1 MIVHLENANDF
12 EKEIQ
17 GDLVIVDFY
26 ADWCGP
32 CQMLAPVLEQLDG
45 ELPVKIVKINTDF
58 VPEVARMF
66 RVMSIPTLLL
76 FKDGKFVKRDLGY
89 MPIERLREFIK

>member
-1 MIVHLENANDF
+1 MIKHLEKAEDF
-12 EKEIQ
+12 EKEVQ
-17 GDLVIVDFY
+17 GELVVVDFY

-32 CQMLAPVLEQLDG
+32 CQMLAPVLEQLDK
-45 ELPVKIVKINTDF
+45 EANIKIVKIDTDL
-58 VPEVARMF
+58 VPEIARMF

-76 FKDGKFVKRDLGY
+76 FKNGKFVKKDLGY

>member
-1 MIVHLENANDF
+1 MIIHLENANDF

-17 GDLVIVDFY
+17 GELVIVDFY

-32 CQMLAPVLEQLDG
+32 CQMLAPNLEQLD
-45 ELPVKIVKINTDF
+45 EEMNIKIVKINTDI
-58 VPEVARMF
+58 VPEIARMF

-76 FKDGKFVKRDLGY
+76 FKNGKLEKRDLGY

>member
-1 MIVHLENANDF
+1 MIIHLENANDF

-17 GDLVIVDFY
+17 GDLVVVDFY

-32 CQMLAPVLEQLDG
+32 CQMLAPVLEQLS
-45 ELPVKIVKINTDF
+45 EESAVKIVKINTDL
-58 VPEVARMF
+58 VPDVARMF

-76 FKDGKFVKRDLGY
+76 FKNGKFVKRDLGY

>member
-1 MIVHLENANDF
+1 MILHLEKPEDF

-17 GDLVIVDFY
+17 GDIVIVDFY

-32 CQMLAPVLEQLDG
+32 CQMLAPVLEELDN
-45 ELPVKIVKINTDF
+45 ETNIKIVKINTDI
-58 VPEVARMF
+58 VPDIARMF
-66 RVMSIPTLLL
+66 RVMSIPTLIL
-76 FKDGKFVKRDLGY
+76 FKNGKMEKRELGY

>member
-1 MIVHLENANDF
+1 MILHLENEKDF

-17 GDLVIVDFY
+17 GDLVLVDFY

-32 CQMLAPVLEQLDG
+32 CQMLIPVIEELEQETDIK
-45 ELPVKIVKINTDF
+45 VVKINTDEL
-58 VPEVARMF
+58 PDIARMF
-66 RVMSIPTLLL
+66 RIMSIPTLLL
-76 FKDGKFVKRDLGY
+76 FKEGKLVKKDLGY

>member
-1 MIVHLENANDF
+1 MIVHLENSNDF
-12 EKEIQ
+12 EKEVQ

-32 CQMLAPVLEQLDG
+32 CQMLAPVLEQLDK
-45 ELPVKIVKINTDF
+45 EIAVKIVKINTDD
-58 VPEVARMF
+58 VPEIARMF

-76 FKDGKFVKRDLGY
+76 FKNGKFVKRDLGY

>member
-1 MIVHLENANDF
+1 MIVHLENEKDF

-45 ELPVKIVKINTDF
+45 ELPVKIVKINTDI
-58 VPEVARMF
+58 VPDIARMF

-76 FKDGKFVKRDLGY
+76 FKNGKFVKRDLGY

>member
-1 MIVHLENANDF
+1 MIVHLEKAEDF

-17 GDLVIVDFY
+17 GDLVVVDFY

-32 CQMLAPVLEQLDG
+32 CQMLAPNLEQLSQ
-45 ELPVKIVKINTDF
+45 ELPVKIVKINTDEI
-58 VPEVARMF
+58 PDIARMF

>member
-1 MIVHLENANDF
+1 MIKHLENSNDF

-17 GDLVIVDFY
+17 GNLVIVDFY

-32 CQMLAPVLEQLDG
+32 CQMLAPVLEELDK
-45 ELPVKIVKINTDF
+45 EVEVKIVKINTDDL
-58 VPEVARMF
+58 PDIARAF
-66 RVMSIPTLLL
+66 RIMSIPTLIL
-76 FKDGKFVKRDLGY
+76 FKDGKPVKKDLGY

>member
-12 EKEIQ
+12 EKEVQ

-32 CQMLAPVLEQLDG
+32 CQMLAPVLEQLDK

-58 VPEVARMF
+58 VPEIARMF

>member
-1 MIVHLENANDF
+1 MIAHLEKAEDF

-17 GDLVIVDFY
+17 GEIVIVDFY

-32 CQMLAPVLEQLDG
+32 CQMLAPNLEQLDR
-45 ELPVKIVKINTDF
+45 EMPVKIVKIDTDL
-58 VPEVARMF
+58 VPEIARMF

-76 FKDGKFVKRDLGY
+76 FKNGQLVKRDLGY
-89 MPIERLREFIK
+89 KTMDALKEFIK

>member
-58 VPEVARMF
+58 VPEIARMF

-76 FKDGKFVKRDLGY
+76 FKDGKFVKRDMGY
-89 MPIERLREFIK
+89 MPIERLREFVK

>member
-1 MIVHLENANDF
+1 MITHLENANDF

-17 GDLVIVDFY
+17 DDLVIVDFY

-32 CQMLAPVLEQLDG
+32 CQMLAPVLEQLDK
-45 ELPVKIVKINTDF
+45 ELQVKIVKIDTDL
-58 VPEVARMF
+58 VPEIARMF

-76 FKDGKFVKRDLGY
+76 FKNGKFVKRDLGY

>member
-12 EKEIQ
+12 EKEVQ
-17 GDLVIVDFY
+17 GELVIVDFY

-76 FKDGKFVKRDLGY
+76 FKNGKFVKRDLGY

>member
-1 MIVHLENANDF
+1 MIIHLENANEF

-17 GDLVIVDFY
+17 GDLVVVDFY

-32 CQMLAPVLEQLDG
+32 CQMLAPNLEQLDQ
-45 ELPVKIVKINTDF
+45 ESAVKIVKINTDL
-58 VPEVARMF
+58 VPEIARIF

-76 FKDGKFVKRDLGY
+76 FKDGKMVKRDLGY
-89 MPIERLREFIK
+89 MPIEKLREFIK

>member
-12 EKEIQ
+12 EKEVQ

-58 VPEVARMF
+58 VPEIARMF

-76 FKDGKFVKRDLGY
+76 FKDGKFVKRDMGY
-89 MPIERLREFIK
+89 MPIERLRDFVK